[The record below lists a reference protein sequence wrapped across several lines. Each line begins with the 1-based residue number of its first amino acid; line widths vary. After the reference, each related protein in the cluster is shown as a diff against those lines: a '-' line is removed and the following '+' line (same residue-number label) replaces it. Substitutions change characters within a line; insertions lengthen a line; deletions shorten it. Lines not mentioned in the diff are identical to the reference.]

1 MEDHT
6 MNSTNITDTGN
17 TEDFTWITT
26 IGYPVLGGV
35 ILFTSTLFL
44 IITMNLRKRFKNATW
59 ILVSWTLG
67 ELIST
72 LGFFEEG
79 TFESDQNHMNLTM
92 TVIMVFPVW
101 LTCAM
106 ATLSILD
113 AYFAIIHSS
122 RYEILVSKRRL
133 GIYLFFLWIYSML
146 WSCLPFTW
154 HKDVADL
161 YHSHISI
168 LHEWY
173 LFLLFL
179 VHYLPG
185 FILLIY
191 IRVRVSRYM
200 QYYQDNMH
208 VTHTLAHQQLLV
220 DIKTSN
226 LVLNIATLYFLI
238 WIPFYGTCFVGVF
251 PLKDIE
257 KTQLLCFFIGNL
269 ASVLKVIMLL
279 MCSKHAR
286 DALTKVC
293 AFKGRVEESQESLSQ
308 LSRHI

>member
-1 MEDHT
+1 MNYT
-6 MNSTNITDTGN
+6 VNSTNITETWN
-17 TEDFTWITT
+17 TTDSSWITA
-26 IGYPVLGGV
+26 IGYPILGGV

-59 ILVSWTLG
+59 ILISWTLG
-67 ELIST
+67 ELMST
-72 LGFFEEG
+72 LGLFEEG
-79 TFESDQNHMNLTM
+79 TFQSNQNHVNLTM

-113 AYFAIIHSS
+113 AYYAIIHSS

-133 GIYLFFLWIYSML
+133 GIYLFSLWIYSL
-146 WSCLPFTW
+146 FWSCLPYTW
-154 HKDVADL
+154 HKDVGEI

-173 LFLLFL
+173 LFLLFF

-185 FILLIY
+185 FVLLIY

-208 VTHTLAHQQLLV
+208 VTHTLAHQQLLA

-226 LVLNIATLYFLI
+226 LVLNIATLYYII
-238 WIPFYGTCFVGVF
+238 WILFYGTCFMGVF
-251 PLKDIE
+251 PLQNTE
-257 KTQLLCFFIGNL
+257 KPLLLCFFIGNL
-269 ASVLKVIMLL
+269 ASVLKVVMLL

-286 DALTKVC
+286 SVLTKVC
-293 AFKGRVEESQESLSQ
+293 TFKGRVQESPESLTQ